1 MLINL
6 LLTKEEID
14 LIHDALLNLKLSD
27 LKDKTKISELMLNIL
42 SQATT
47 QLKDSLIFSPTTP
60 KH

>member
-27 LKDKTKISELMLNIL
+27 LKDKTKITELMHNIL

-47 QLKDSLIFSPTTP
+47 QLNNF
-60 KH
+60 